1 MMDEDFGD
9 VLRRIRKE
17 RGMTLEEMAKLL
29 GTTKQ
34 ALSRYERGQRTPKIT
49 VAARFA
55 DLLGVDLSELI
66 GYEYHDSDPTFEDA
80 AIGEDLSKYTA
91 DEFHCLED
99 LHQDPRLGLLFDRAR
114 RMSDADKEKMIQI
127 AGVILGELYPDG

>member
-1 MMDEDFGD
+1 MDEDFGAI
-9 VLRRIRKE
+9 LRRIRKE

-55 DLLGVDLSELI
+55 ELLNVDLSDLI
-66 GYEYHDSDPTFEDA
+66 GYEYHDGDPTFEDA
-80 AIGEDLSKYTA
+80 AFGEQI
-91 DEFHCLED
+91 H
-99 LHQDPRLGLLFDRAR
+99 R
-114 RMSDADKEKMIQI
+114 RRIS
-127 AGVILGELYPDG
+127 PS